1 MFENT
6 HNDCHISKSVQ
17 PKFHISKSVQPKCHI
32 CLKIKKYSQAY
43 NDISFRGG
51 GYIKFGE
58 GQSLRMQS
66 PLTPTADSRGL
77 QDPPQTDY
85 SL

>member
-17 PKFHISKSVQPKCHI
+17 PKFHQ
-32 CLKIKKYSQAY
+32 KYSQAY
-43 NDISFRGG
+43 NDISFRGGG

-66 PLTPTADSRGL
+66 LLTPTADSRDL
-77 QDPPQTDY
+77 QDPPQIDN

>member
-51 GYIKFGE
+51 VI
-58 GQSLRMQS
+58 
-66 PLTPTADSRGL
+66 
-77 QDPPQTDY
+77 
-85 SL
+85 